1 MRGETLARKSE
12 PLTRSLVIALTSAAA
27 WDGLSAK
34 HGIRLKKSLGQHI
47 LIDLSVTQDIVRLA
61 GIEPGD
67 QVIEIGPGLGTLTL
81 ELAKAGANVTAIE
94 TDESLKPALEEVLGE
109 FLLSGSVRL
118 VWGNA
123 ENIQWE
129 EFLDGQSQNEQ
140 SQLVANLPYNIATG
154 LVLDILKDAPQ
165 MATLTVMLQEEV
177 AMRLAAEAGSSAYGI
192 PSVKVAY
199 WGEAKVLQ
207 KVPAEAFLPSPK
219 VNSAVL
225 QIVRREPPKI
235 APEHLFP
242 LVERAF
248 GQRRKMLRKS
258 LRDAMSSRIFT
269 AAGVGPESRPQ
280 DLDLAAWVRLAQAAP
295 HFDRPQNRQ
304 QP

>member
-1 MRGETLARKSE
+1 MRSETLARKSE
-12 PLTRSLVIALTSAAA
+12 PLARSLDIALTSTTA
-27 WDGLSAK
+27 WDELASK

-47 LIDLSVTQDIVRLA
+47 LIDPSVTQDIVRLA
-61 GIEPGD
+61 GVEPSD
-67 QVIEIGPGLGTLTL
+67 RVIEIGPGLGTLTL

-94 TDESLKPALEEVLGE
+94 TDESLKPALKEALKE
-109 FLLSGSVRL
+109 FLPSGSVRL
-118 VWGNA
+118 VWENA
-123 ENIQWE
+123 ENINWE
-129 EFLDGQSQNEQ
+129 TFLTGQGR
-140 SQLVANLPYNIATG
+140 LVANLPYNIATG
-154 LVLDILKDAPQ
+154 LVLDILQDAPQ

-199 WGEAKVLQ
+199 WSEAQVLQ
-207 KVPAEAFLPSPK
+207 RVPASAFLPPPN

-235 APEHLFP
+235 APEYLFP
-242 LVERAF
+242 LVEKAF

-258 LRDAMSSRIFT
+258 LRDVLSSRIFT
-269 AAGVGPESRPQ
+269 AAGVRPESRPQ

-304 QP
+304 QSSN

>member
-1 MRGETLARKSE
+1 MRSETFARKSE
-12 PLTRSLVIALTSAAA
+12 PLARSLDIALTSTTA
-27 WDGLSAK
+27 WDELASK

-47 LIDLSVTQDIVRLA
+47 LIDPSVTQDIVRLA
-61 GIEPGD
+61 EIEPGD
-67 QVIEIGPGLGTLTL
+67 RVIEIGPGLGTLTL

-94 TDESLKPALEEVLGE
+94 TDESLKPALKEALEE
-109 FLLSGSVRL
+109 FLPSGSVRF
-118 VWGNA
+118 VWENA
-123 ENIQWE
+123 ENINWE
-129 EFLDGQSQNEQ
+129 AFLTRQSR
-140 SQLVANLPYNIATG
+140 LVANLPYNIATG
-154 LVLDILKDAPQ
+154 LVLDILQDAPQ

-177 AMRLAAEAGSSAYGI
+177 AARLAADAGSSAYGI

-199 WGEAKVLQ
+199 WGEAQVLQ
-207 KVPAEAFLPSPK
+207 RVPASAFLPSPN

-235 APEHLFP
+235 APEYLFP

-258 LRDAMSSRIFT
+258 LRDVLSSRIFT
-269 AAGVGPESRPQ
+269 AAGVSPESRPQ

-295 HFDRPQNRQ
+295 HFDRPRK
-304 QP
+304 QPSN

>member
-1 MRGETLARKSE
+1 MRCETLARKSR
-12 PLTRSLVIALTSAAA
+12 PLAPSLDTVLTSPAA
-27 WDGLSAK
+27 WDELAAK

-47 LIDLSVTQDIVRLA
+47 LVDPSVTQDIVRLA
-61 GIEPGD
+61 GVEPGD
-67 QVIEIGPGLGTLTL
+67 RVIEIGPGLGTLTL

-94 TDESLKPALEEVLGE
+94 TDESLKPALKEVLEE
-109 FLLSGSVRL
+109 FLPSGSVRL
-118 VWGNA
+118 VWENA
-123 ENIQWE
+123 ENIYWK
-129 EFLDGQSQNEQ
+129 EFLDEQ

-154 LVLDILKDAPQ
+154 LVLDILRDAPQ

-177 AMRLAAEAGSSAYGI
+177 AMRLAAEAGSSDYGI

-199 WGEAKVLQ
+199 WGEAAVLR
-207 KVPAEAFLPSPK
+207 KVPASAFLPQPK
-219 VNSAVL
+219 VGSAVL

-242 LVERAF
+242 LVEKAF

-258 LRDAMSSRIFT
+258 LSDVLSSRIFT
-269 AAGVGPESRPQ
+269 AAGVSPKSRPQ

-304 QP
+304 

>member
-1 MRGETLARKSE
+1 MRCETLARKSR
-12 PLTRSLVIALTSAAA
+12 PIAPSLDTALTSPAA
-27 WDGLSAK
+27 WDELAAK

-47 LIDLSVTQDIVRLA
+47 LVDPSVTQDIVRLA
-61 GIEPGD
+61 GVEPGD
-67 QVIEIGPGLGTLTL
+67 RVIEIGPGLGTLTL

-94 TDESLKPALEEVLGE
+94 TDESLKPALKEVLEE
-109 FLLSGSVRL
+109 FLPSGSVRL
-118 VWGNA
+118 VWENA
-123 ENIQWE
+123 ENIYWK
-129 EFLDGQSQNEQ
+129 EFLDEQ

-154 LVLDILKDAPQ
+154 LVLDILRDAPQ

-177 AMRLAAEAGSSAYGI
+177 AMRLAAEAGSSDYGI

-199 WGEAKVLQ
+199 WGEAAVLR
-207 KVPAEAFLPSPK
+207 KVPASAFLPQPK
-219 VNSAVL
+219 VGSAVL

-242 LVERAF
+242 LVEKAF

-258 LRDAMSSRIFT
+258 LSDVLSSRIFT
-269 AAGVGPESRPQ
+269 AAGVSPKSRPQ

-304 QP
+304 QL

>member
-1 MRGETLARKSE
+1 MARVRSETLARKSE
-12 PLTRSLVIALTSAAA
+12 PLARSLDIALTSTTA
-27 WDGLSAK
+27 WDELASK

-47 LIDLSVTQDIVRLA
+47 LIDPSVTQDIVRLA
-61 GIEPGD
+61 GVEPGD
-67 QVIEIGPGLGTLTL
+67 RVIEIGPGLGTLTL

-94 TDESLKPALEEVLGE
+94 TDESLKPALKEALGE
-109 FLLSGSVRL
+109 FLPSGSVRL
-118 VWGNA
+118 VWENA
-123 ENIQWE
+123 ENINWE
-129 EFLDGQSQNEQ
+129 AFLTGQSR
-140 SQLVANLPYNIATG
+140 LVANLPYNIATG
-154 LVLDILKDAPQ
+154 LVLDILQDAPQ

-199 WGEAKVLQ
+199 WGEAQVLQ
-207 KVPAEAFLPSPK
+207 RVPASAFLPPPN

-235 APEHLFP
+235 APEYLFP

-258 LRDAMSSRIFT
+258 LRDVLSSRIFT
-269 AAGVGPESRPQ
+269 AAGVSPESRPQ

-304 QP
+304 QSSN